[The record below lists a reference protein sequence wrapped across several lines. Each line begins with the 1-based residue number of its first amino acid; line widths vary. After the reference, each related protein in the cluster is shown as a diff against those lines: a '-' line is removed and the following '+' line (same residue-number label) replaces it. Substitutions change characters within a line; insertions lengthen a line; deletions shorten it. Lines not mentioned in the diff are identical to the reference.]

1 MAPEEH
7 PILLTGAPLNSK
19 ANRERM
25 TQIMFVTFNVPA
37 MYVATQALLSL
48 YASGRTT
55 GIVMDG
61 GDGVSHTV
69 PIYKIKIAARFPASG
84 YRRP

>member
-1 MAPEEH
+1 M
-7 PILLTGAPLNSK
+7 LLTEAPLSSK

-25 TQIMFVTFNVPA
+25 TQTMFVTFNVPA
-37 MYVATQALLSL
+37 MYVATLAALSL
-48 YASGRTT
+48 YACGRTT
-55 GIVMDG
+55 GVVIDG

-69 PIYKIKIAARFPASG
+69 PIYQINIAARFPASG